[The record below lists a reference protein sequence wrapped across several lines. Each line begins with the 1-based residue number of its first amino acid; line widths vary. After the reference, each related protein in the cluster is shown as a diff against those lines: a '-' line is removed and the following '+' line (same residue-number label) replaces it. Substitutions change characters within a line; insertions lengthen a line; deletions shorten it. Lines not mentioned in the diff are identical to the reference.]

1 MKEVTHIITLQ
12 FTMIAKGSDEDVAD
26 VLQNGKRYTEEWVK
40 RLKKACTADDILLL
54 DDKFFV
60 RDMED

>member
-1 MKEVTHIITLQ
+1 MKEVTHIMTLQ
-12 FTMIAKGSDEDVAD
+12 FTMIAKGKDEEVSY
-26 VLQNGKRYTEEWVK
+26 VLEHGKQMTEEWVK
-40 RLKKACTADDILLL
+40 RLKEACTADDILLL